1 MKSIVAVVVLI
12 LCMIFFTNGTGPF
25 FGNKY
30 WILLGQTKPG
40 NHHPG
45 ITIKEETNVT
55 INETRNVDGCLNSWI
70 FTSGWIYF
78 SQDGSLDFV
87 GKSFTVGGYYYYTD
101 RNSDEDIPVMILWHP
116 GLVYL
121 AQFGAKP
128 NARSY
133 YSFRHSSSLKVNS
146 WVFVGF
152 SLDSSGPENKLMGWV
167 DDVVTRKSIF
177 DSIYKDVMKSD
188 IVFGKYFKRLAPF
201 RRTELAGMTVMEGSI
216 EPSQIETFKADIL
229 STLTPTCQT
238 STTATIGQT
247 STTATIGQ
255 TSTTATTGPT
265 STSTATT
272 GPTST
277 STATTGP
284 STITATTGPTSTSTA
299 TTGPTSTI
307 TATTG
312 PTSTST
318 ATTGPGSGGGRAAG
332 LSRFPL
338 ATMMTLALIVGAMLT
353 LQNQS

>member
-247 STTATIGQ
+247 STTATIG
-255 TSTTATTGPT
+255 PT

-284 STITATTGPTSTSTA
+284 TSTS
-299 TTGPTSTI
+299 